1 MFCSIIPVE
10 TETAMGLPKGAT
22 FPWQTRCEIMHYRCQ
37 NKLTCKLLKVWEG
50 RRIQSCRW
58 WTGCRTLP
66 VSSRFVWM
74 SPTGS
79 NLDCQ
84 VWEEQNHSQKS
95 NYFVG
100 FFSDFVC
107 TIHLTIENEMWHQI
121 VTNVKMWNQI
131 LLANYLIHS
140 RCTHFK
146 LADKNIFLLFNFR
159 LT

>member
-1 MFCSIIPVE
+1 MWNY
-10 TETAMGLPKGAT
+10 AL
-22 FPWQTRCEIMHYRCQ
+22 YRWQ

-84 VWEEQNHSQKS
+84 VWEQNHSQKS
-95 NYFVG
+95 NYFDG
-100 FFSDFVC
+100 IFFSDFVC

-131 LLANYLIHS
+131 VLANKSTQDARILNWQSKIYS
-140 RCTHFK
+140 YFSFFDWD
-146 LADKNIFLLFNFR
+146 A
-159 LT
+159 